1 MDNLT
6 DGLQYLATVAM
17 PQLIAAIPITLVLTL
32 VSGVIGNLLALPIA
46 VARTSRNPLLWV
58 PAYCYILVMRGT
70 PLLIQLFFIYYGV
83 GSLLPGTWVR
93 HSWLWPYLR
102 EALWYAIFAFSLNT
116 AGYTGEIL
124 RVGLQAV
131 PHGEVEAGRAFGMT
145 DWLIFWR
152 ITLPRAIRISLPTM
166 TGEVILLLK
175 ATSLASTITIP
186 EIMGVRQ
193 DLFAQ
198 SFRVYSPLL
207 GAAFIYISLVFI
219 FTRGLYWL
227 ERHLNKDRLAPTA
240 VILPTATP

>member
-1 MDNLT
+1 MEDFL
-6 DGLQYLATVAM
+6 GGIQYLVTVAM
-17 PQLIAAIPITLVLTL
+17 PQLLAAVPLTL
-32 VSGVIGNLLALPIA
+32 ALTIISGVIGNLLALPVA
-46 VARTSRNPLLWV
+46 VARTSSNPFLWV

-70 PLLIQLFFIYYGV
+70 PLLIQLFFIYYGL

-102 EALWYAIFAFSLNT
+102 DAFWYAVFAFSLNT

-124 RVGLQAV
+124 RGGLQAV

-152 ITLPRAIRISLPTM
+152 IRLPRAIRISLPTM

-175 ATSLASTITIP
+175 STSLASTITIAD
-186 EIMGVRQ
+186 IMGVRQ
-193 DLFAQ
+193 DIFAQ
-198 SFRVYSPLL
+198 SFKVYEPLI
-207 GAAFIYISLVFI
+207 GAAIIYITLVFI
-219 FTRGLYWL
+219 FTRVLYWL
-227 ERHLNKDRLAPTA
+227 EARLNKDRLTPVA